1 MRTRTHAH
9 DICAHTHAHTQMDVR
24 PKAEREAEGT
34 VPSLNMTASLAS
46 NGKLNVDLGS
56 KVSGALHV
64 FVLF

>member
-1 MRTRTHAH
+1 
-9 DICAHTHAHTQMDVR
+9 MDVR

-64 FVLF
+64 FVMF